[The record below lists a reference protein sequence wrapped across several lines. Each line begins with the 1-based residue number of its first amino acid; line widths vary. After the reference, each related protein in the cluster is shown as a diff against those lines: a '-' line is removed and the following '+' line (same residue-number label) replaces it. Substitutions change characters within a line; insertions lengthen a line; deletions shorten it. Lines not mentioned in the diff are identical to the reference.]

1 MSSHGSVLTQPWYG
15 FLTRPWP
22 GFRQVIHDLAMIRD
36 APSLGARAV
45 ARKVPG
51 PGTDGMGAAMVLY
64 GGYQGV
70 AEFIWIYG
78 DPQVTMSTMG

>member
-1 MSSHGSVLTQPWYG
+1 M
-15 FLTRPWP
+15 
-22 GFRQVIHDLAMIRD
+22 IHDLAMIRD

-51 PGTDGMGAAMVLY
+51 PGTAGMGATMVLY

-70 AEFIWIYG
+70 AEF
-78 DPQVTMSTMG
+78 MGIPKSL